1 MLDRNKFIFNR
12 ELLSDVKFVVP
23 VSNGNR
29 LVIPAHKFILAIS
42 NPVFCAMFY
51 GPMAETK
58 NSIDLSHYE
67 YESMLELLRFLYCEE
82 VNLSGSNVL
91 QV

>member
-67 YESMLELLRFLYCEE
+67 YESMLEILTRLDF
-82 VNLSGSNVL
+82 
-91 QV
+91 